1 MAEQADSILGKN
13 IQQTDWVSRLSTIL
27 LCAMMLFS
35 IVSVPDFNRTASV
48 AASTDHVNPINRFV
62 WLGLLS
68 MALPLI
74 RARWAQILRLIK
86 ASWLLIGLFLYFTCS
101 TVWALDPA
109 ISTRRIMFA
118 WIEIILAVTLTC
130 TMKDRKYLLKFIFI
144 SCLVAA
150 VADLIVWILMPGY
163 AMTSEGL
170 AGIQSQKN
178 QTGLIM
184 MYGLLA
190 GAPLLLY
197 RPPKRERYRILAGMG
212 LLFLLLLASRSKTCL
227 GIIMVMPVLVVLFFK
242 LTHSRMSLSVAIVTS
257 ISAIFICI
265 VFGYFIWCEITNVSP
280 FALFQDMTFTS
291 RTDLWSFMF
300 QEIQKRP
307 WFGAG
312 FYSFWS
318 IDPSVQPSLKTS
330 MWFGSEAHIN
340 EAHDGY
346 LDLLATGGAVGFIW
360 GLSVIIRTFTLALEA
375 LGRAGRPD
383 PARPTVLSYPLA
395 CFHVSFLCALCI
407 HNFTESNL
415 FCNNGMLAVAL
426 YFTIFDLED
435 WEENDDQPLS
445 QSGLA

>member
-1 MAEQADSILGKN
+1 MAEQADSILGRN
-13 IQQTDWVSRLSTIL
+13 IQQIDWVSRLSTIL
-27 LCAMMLFS
+27 LCCMMLFS
-35 IVSVPDFNRTASV
+35 IVSVPDFNRTGTV
-48 AASTDHVNPINRFV
+48 AAGTDHVNPINRFV

-74 RARWAQILRLIK
+74 RARWVQVLRLMK

-101 TVWALDPA
+101 TTWALDPA
-109 ISTRRIMFA
+109 ISTRRVMFA

-130 TMKDRKYLLKFIFI
+130 TMRDRKYLLKYIFI
-144 SCLVAA
+144 SCMVAA
-150 VADLIVWILMPGY
+150 IADLIVWILMPGY

-170 AGIQSQKN
+170 AGVQSQKN
-178 QTGLIM
+178 VTGLIM

-190 GAPLLLY
+190 GGPLLLY
-197 RPPKRERYRILAGMG
+197 RPPKRERYRIIAGMV

-227 GIIMVMPVLVVLFFK
+227 GIILVTPVTLLLFIK
-242 LTHSRMSLSVAIVTS
+242 LTHSRMSLSVAIIVS
-257 ISAIFICI
+257 LLAIFTCTI
-265 VFGYFIWCEITNVSP
+265 FGYFLWCEAENISP

-291 RTDLWSFMF
+291 RTDLWSFMLE
-300 QEIQKRP
+300 EIQKRP
-307 WFGAG
+307 LFGAG

-346 LDLLATGGAVGFIW
+346 LDLLATGGAIGFVW
-360 GLSVIIRTFTLALEA
+360 GMAVIIRTFVLAIDA
-375 LGRAGRPD
+375 LARTSRPN
-383 PARPTVLSYPLA
+383 PATPTVMSYPLA
-395 CFHVSFLCALCI
+395 CFHICFLFALCI

-426 YFTIFDLED
+426 YFSIFDLEY
-435 WEENDDQPLS
+435 WQKNDDHPPVQQAS
-445 QSGLA
+445 T